1 MGLEEGVTMK
11 FLFLVGSA
19 LKHFHEDKF
28 SAYDEEQRFNQTLET
43 IECIRKKVPESYVVL
58 FECSS
63 KSIDEKQKDV
73 LKEKTDLFLEFCD
86 EPVIKLLYENIEKR
100 PELITYGKSL
110 LETRGL
116 LNALYTIK
124 KHNLFSDSQRV
135 FKLTGRY
142 LLNDDFD
149 IQDYHSKFLEGKY
162 VIKGYDYLPEE
173 LEDFNEEEKLE
184 NVYAYLYGAKGMM
197 ITGLWSFDR
206 LLFNE
211 AVESLEKAFRYM
223 ERMIQYTAGT
233 DVEHSLYRFLN
244 KKNIVNIS
252 NLGLTMIKGMSGQ
265 NGGVLHT

>member
-1 MGLEEGVTMK
+1 MK

-19 LKHFHEDKF
+19 LKHFQEDKF

-43 IECIRKKVPESYVVL
+43 IECIRNKVSESYVVL

-63 KSIDEKQKDV
+63 KPIDEKYKNI
-73 LKEKTDLFLEFCD
+73 LKEKADLFLEFYK
-86 EPVIKLLYENIEKR
+86 EPVLQQIYENLEER

-124 KHNLFSDSQRV
+124 QHNLFSDSQRV

-149 IQDYHSKFLEGKY
+149 IQDYQSKFLENKY
-162 VIKGYDYLPEE
+162 VLKRYEYLLEE
-173 LEDFNEEEKLE
+173 GESFNESNLE

-206 LLFNE
+206 MLFDD
-211 AVESLEKAFRYM
+211 AVEALEKAFKYM
-223 ERMIQYTAGT
+223 EKMIQYTAGT
-233 DVEHSLYRFLN
+233 DVEHSLYRFID
-244 KKNIVNIS
+244 KKKIIHTQ
-252 NLGLTMIKGMSGQ
+252 NLGLTMIKGMSGE
-265 NGGVLHT
+265 NGGVYHT

>member
-1 MGLEEGVTMK
+1 MK

-19 LKHFHEDKF
+19 LKHFQEDKF

-63 KSIDEKQKDV
+63 KPIDEKQKEV
-73 LKEKTDLFLEFCD
+73 LKEKADLFLEFYN
-86 EPVIKLLYENIEKR
+86 EPVLKQIYENLESR

-116 LNALYTIK
+116 LNTLYIIK

-142 LLNDDFD
+142 LLNDDFN
-149 IQDYHSKFLEGKY
+149 IQDYESKFLSRKY
-162 VIKGYDYLPEE
+162 ILKTYEYLPQEAE
-173 LEDFNEEEKLE
+173 NYDEKELE

-206 LLFNE
+206 MLFND
-211 AVESLEKAFRYM
+211 AVEALEKAFAYM
-223 ERMIQYTAGT
+223 EKMIQYTAGT
-233 DVEHSLYRFLN
+233 DVEHSFYRFIN
-244 KKNIVNIS
+244 KNDIISVS
-252 NLGLTMIKGMSGQ
+252 NLGLTMVKGMSGE
-265 NGGVLHT
+265 NGGVYHT